1 MQKKFVRKQKK
12 IQSKNSPEKVVRTA
26 KSKVKGVFRGLRTLA
41 VMPTFRCVANCT
53 SCGTLSNPYEKTELS
68 LESILKCI
76 QEAKRYN
83 FANIVYTGGE
93 ATLCWEKLVKAIKET
108 KKRGMLTRLVT
119 NAHWAATP
127 DKALKTVESL
137 KKVGLDE
144 INFSTGTEH
153 TKFIPIRNIMN
164 AITASIANQLKPAI
178 MIEDRAGRTVTK
190 NKILRNPEIRR
201 LILKDKNCLLVSE
214 SPWMPLNPFKVE
226 QYTNSIT
233 ANRDNLDSFPSCDT
247 ILQSLTLLSD
257 GNISTCCGFG
267 NRLIPELIVS
277 DINKPDFLGTAI
289 ENTENDFMKIWLHY
303 EGPIKILAWAAEKNP
318 NIAWENMYAHCC
330 QACLR
335 IYKDPTVMQ
344 TIKENYQEKVSQVIS
359 SAWMEEVFIPMRFRK
374 HALNKI

>member
-1 MQKKFVRKQKK
+1 MRNLKKVHLKNRAQKK
-12 IQSKNSPEKVVRTA
+12 IGTA
-26 KSKVKGVFRGLRTLA
+26 EAEVKGIFRGLRTLA
-41 VMPTFRCVANCT
+41 VMPTFGCVARCT
-53 SCGTLSNPYEKTELS
+53 SCGTLSNPDDKTELS
-68 LESILKCI
+68 LQTILRSV

-83 FANIVYTGGE
+83 FANIVFTGGE
-93 ATLCWEKLVKAIKET
+93 ATLCWEKLLKGIKET
-108 KKRGMLTRLVT
+108 KKRGMWTRLVT

-127 DKALKTVESL
+127 DKALKTVETF
-137 KKVGLDE
+137 KKEGLDE

-153 TKFIPIRNIMN
+153 TKFIPIRNIIN

-190 NKILRNPEIRR
+190 NKILRHPEIRK
-201 LILKDKNCLLVSE
+201 LILTDKNCLLLSE

-226 QYTNSIT
+226 QYTKSFT
-233 ANRDNLDSFPSCDT
+233 ANRDNLDCFPSCDT

-267 NRLIPELIVS
+267 NRLIRELIVS
-277 DINKPDFLGTAI
+277 NINEPDFLGTAI

-318 NIAWENMYAHCC
+318 NIRWENMYAHCC

-335 IYKDPTVMQ
+335 IYKDPTVVQ
-344 TIKENYQEKVSQVIS
+344 TIKENYQEKVGQVIS

-374 HALNKI
+374 TYE